1 MPVPEVQKERT
12 KRADAVRNKDA
23 IIDAA
28 LTRLSDNPGASM
40 AEIARV
46 AGVGRVT
53 LYGHF
58 SSRQELIE
66 AALVRTIMRSEA
78 ELATVDLSG
87 DPVEAL
93 QRLVDHSWRIVHDF
107 HVLLGVAESALSN
120 DQIRAHHGKPLAR
133 VQDLIERGQ
142 QEHRMRSD
150 VTAEWLTACMMAIL
164 HEAAAQVRAGRM
176 TDAEAAHAASSAV
189 IAIVMPSSTA
199 GQ

>member
-1 MPVPEVQKERT
+1 MT
-12 KRADAVRNKDA
+12 D
-23 IIDAA
+23 IAA
-28 LTRLSDNPGASM
+28 Q
-40 AEIARV
+40 
-46 AGVGRVT
+46 AGLGRVT

-66 AALVRTIMRSEA
+66 AALVRTITRSEA
-78 ELATVDLSG
+78 ELSRVDLSG

-93 QRLVDHSWRIVHDF
+93 KRLVDHSWRIVHDF
-107 HVLLGVAESALSN
+107 HLLLGVAESALSN

-142 QEHRMRSD
+142 KENRMRRD

-176 TDAEAAHAASSAV
+176 TDAEAAHAASAAV
-189 IAIVMPSSTA
+189 IAVVTP
-199 GQ
+199 GG

>member
-1 MPVPEVQKERT
+1 MAVDRSTRE
-12 KRADAVRNKDA
+12 DAARNRDA
-23 IIDAA
+23 IIDSA
-28 LTRLSDNPGASM
+28 LRCLADDPRASM
-40 AEIARV
+40 TDIAAQ
-46 AGVGRVT
+46 AGLGRVT

-66 AALVRTIMRSEA
+66 AALVRTIIRSEA

-107 HVLLGVAESALSN
+107 HVLLGVAETALSN

-142 QEHRMRSD
+142 KEHRMRRD

-164 HEAAAQVRAGRM
+164 HEAAAQVRGGRM
-176 TDAEAAHAASSAV
+176 TDAEAAHAASAAV
-189 IAIVMPSSTA
+189 IATVISPE
-199 GQ
+199 